1 MINFVN
7 NTPFA
12 GGGENII
19 YINNIIDSQKQSFVL
34 GFEPKYAILNF
45 YIQIDNNVWKYLGS
59 CTVSEKINWL
69 GKTSIMFYT
78 DNTAVQFNDI
88 SFQEDNLFKMKA
100 LVIDQYTDY
109 SNIYVQ
115 GVVLG

>member
-1 MINFVN
+1 M
-7 NTPFA
+7 PPLL
-12 GGGENII
+12 GGDIA
-19 YINNIIDSQKQSFVL
+19 YINDTIDSQKQFFVL

-45 YIQIDNNVWKYLGS
+45 YIQIYDNVWEYLGS

-88 SFQEDNLFKMKA
+88 SFQMKT

>member
-1 MINFVN
+1 
-7 NTPFA
+7 
-12 GGGENII
+12 
-19 YINNIIDSQKQSFVL
+19 
-34 GFEPKYAILNF
+34 
-45 YIQIDNNVWKYLGS
+45 
-59 CTVSEKINWL
+59 
-69 GKTSIMFYT
+69 MFYT

-88 SFQEDNLFKMKA
+88 SFQMKT

>member
-7 NTPFA
+7 NAPFA
-12 GGGENII
+12 GGGIA
-19 YINNIIDSQKQSFVL
+19 YINDTIDSQKQSFVL

-45 YIQIDNNVWKYLGS
+45 YIQIYNNVWEYLGS

-88 SFQEDNLFKMKA
+88 SFQMKT

>member
-7 NTPFA
+7 NAPFA
-12 GGGENII
+12 GGSIA
-19 YINNIIDSQKQSFVL
+19 YINNIIDSRKQFFVS
-34 GFEPKYAILNF
+34 GFEPKYAILNL
-45 YIQIDNNVWKYLGS
+45 YIQTSDNVWKYLGS
-59 CTVSEKINWL
+59 CTVSEEINWS
-69 GKTSIMFYT
+69 GKTSIMFCT

-88 SFQEDNLFKMKA
+88 SFQEDGLFKMKA

-115 GVVLG
+115 GVIVG

>member
-1 MINFVN
+1 M
-7 NTPFA
+7 PPLL
-12 GGGENII
+12 GGDIV
-19 YINNIIDSQKQSFVL
+19 YINNTIDSQKQSFIL

-45 YIQIDNNVWKYLGS
+45 YILIYNEVWEYLGS
-59 CTVSEKINWL
+59 CTVSEEINWL

-78 DNTAVQFNDI
+78 GDATVQFNDI
-88 SFQEDNLFKMKA
+88 SFQEDNILKMKA

>member
-1 MINFVN
+1 M
-7 NTPFA
+7 PPLL
-12 GGGENII
+12 GGDIA
-19 YINNIIDSQKQSFVL
+19 YINDTIDSQKRFFVL

-45 YIQIDNNVWKYLGS
+45 YIQIYNNVWEYLGS

-78 DNTAVQFNDI
+78 NNTAVQFNDI
-88 SFQEDNLFKMKA
+88 SFQMKT

>member
-7 NTPFA
+7 NAPFA
-12 GGGENII
+12 GGDIV
-19 YINNIIDSQKQSFVL
+19 YINDIIDSQKRFFIL

-45 YIQIDNNVWKYLGS
+45 YIQIYDKMWEYLGS

-78 DNTAVQFNDI
+78 NNTAVQFNDI
-88 SFQEDNLFKMKA
+88 SFQEDDMFKMKA

>member
-7 NTPFA
+7 NSPSL
-12 GGGENII
+12 GGGHIA
-19 YINNIIDSQKQSFVL
+19 YINDIIDSQKSFFIL

-45 YIQIDNNVWKYLGS
+45 YIQIYNDVWEYLGS

-69 GKTSIMFYT
+69 GKTSIMFHT
-78 DNTAVQFNDI
+78 GNTAVQFNDI
-88 SFQEDNLFKMKA
+88 SFQENDISKTKA
-100 LVIDQYTDY
+100 LVIDQYTTY
-109 SNIYVQ
+109 YNIYVQ

>member
-1 MINFVN
+1 M
-7 NTPFA
+7 PPLL
-12 GGGENII
+12 GGDIA
-19 YINNIIDSQKQSFVL
+19 YINDTIDSQKQTFVL

-45 YIQIDNNVWKYLGS
+45 YIQIYNNVWEYLGS

-78 DNTAVQFNDI
+78 DNIAVQFNDI
-88 SFQEDNLFKMKA
+88 SFQMKT

>member
-1 MINFVN
+1 M
-7 NTPFA
+7 PPLL
-12 GGGENII
+12 GGGDIV
-19 YINNIIDSQKQSFVL
+19 YINNTIRSKKNFFVL
-34 GFEPKYAILNF
+34 RFEPKYAILNF
-45 YIQIDNNVWKYLGS
+45 YILNNDNVLEYLGS
-59 CTVSEKINWL
+59 CTVSEEIDWL

-88 SFQEDNLFKMKA
+88 SFQEDSLFNMKA

>member
-7 NTPFA
+7 NAPFA
-12 GGGENII
+12 GGGDIA
-19 YINNIIDSQKQSFVL
+19 YINDTINSQKQSFVL
-34 GFEPKYAILNF
+34 EFEPKYAILNF
-45 YIQIDNNVWKYLGS
+45 YVQIHDNVWEYLGS

-78 DNTAVQFNDI
+78 GDAAVQFNDI
-88 SFQEDNLFKMKA
+88 SFQEDDIFKTKV

>member
-1 MINFVN
+1 M
-7 NTPFA
+7 PPLL
-12 GGGENII
+12 GGGDIA
-19 YINNIIDSQKQSFVL
+19 YINDTIDSQKQSFVL

-45 YIQIDNNVWKYLGS
+45 YIQIYDNVWEYLGS

-78 DNTAVQFNDI
+78 GDAVVQFNDI
-88 SFQEDNLFKMKA
+88 SFQEDDLFKMKA

>member
-1 MINFVN
+1 M
-7 NTPFA
+7 PPLL
-12 GGGENII
+12 GGGDIV
-19 YINNIIDSQKQSFVL
+19 YINNTIDGQKQFFVP

-45 YIQIDNNVWKYLGS
+45 YIQIYDDVWKYLGS
-59 CTVSEKINWL
+59 CTVSEEINWL

-78 DNTAVQFNDI
+78 GNTAVQFNDI
-88 SFQEDNLFKMKA
+88 SFQEDDILKMKA

-115 GVVLG
+115 GVILG

>member
-1 MINFVN
+1 M
-7 NTPFA
+7 PPLL
-12 GGGENII
+12 GGDIV
-19 YINNIIDSQKQSFVL
+19 YINNTIGSQKQSFIL

-45 YIQIDNNVWKYLGS
+45 YIQIYNEVWEYLGS

-78 DNTAVQFNDI
+78 GDAVVQFNDI
-88 SFQEDNLFKMKA
+88 SFQEDNILKMKA

>member
-1 MINFVN
+1 M
-7 NTPFA
+7 PPLCW
-12 GGGENII
+12 GGDIV
-19 YINNIIDSQKQSFVL
+19 YINDTIDSQKRSFVL

-45 YIQIDNNVWKYLGS
+45 YIQIYDNMWEYLGS

-78 DNTAVQFNDI
+78 GNTAVRFNDI
-88 SFQEDNLFKMKA
+88 SFQEDDLFKMKA

>member
-1 MINFVN
+1 M
-7 NTPFA
+7 PPLL
-12 GGGENII
+12 GGDIA
-19 YINNIIDSQKQSFVL
+19 YINDTIDSQKQSFVL

-45 YIQIDNNVWKYLGS
+45 YIQIYNNVWEYLGS

-88 SFQEDNLFKMKA
+88 SFQMKT

>member
-7 NTPFA
+7 NSPSL
-12 GGGENII
+12 GGGHIT
-19 YINNIIDSQKQSFVL
+19 YINDIIDSQKQSFIL

-45 YIQIDNNVWKYLGS
+45 YVLIYDNVWEYLGS

-88 SFQEDNLFKMKA
+88 SFQENDSFKMKA

-115 GVVLG
+115 GVILG

>member
-1 MINFVN
+1 M
-7 NTPFA
+7 PPLL
-12 GGGENII
+12 GGDIA
-19 YINNIIDSQKQSFVL
+19 YINNTIDSQKQSFVL

-45 YIQIDNNVWKYLGS
+45 YIQIYNNVLEYLGS

-69 GKTSIMFYT
+69 GKTSIMFYR

-88 SFQEDNLFKMKA
+88 SFQEDDIFKIKS

>member
-1 MINFVN
+1 M
-7 NTPFA
+7 PPLL
-12 GGGENII
+12 GGDIA
-19 YINNIIDSQKQSFVL
+19 YINDTIGRQKQSFVL

-45 YIQIDNNVWKYLGS
+45 YILIHDKVWGYLGS

-69 GKTSIMFYT
+69 GKTSITFYT
-78 DNTAVQFNDI
+78 GKTAVQFNDI
-88 SFQEDNLFKMKA
+88 SFQMKT
-100 LVIDQYTDY
+100 LVIDQYTNY

>member
-7 NTPFA
+7 NAPFA
-12 GGGENII
+12 GGGDIV
-19 YINNIIDSQKQSFVL
+19 YINNIIDSQKKFFVL

-45 YIQIDNNVWKYLGS
+45 YIQIYDNVWEYLGS
-59 CTVSEKINWL
+59 HTVSEEINWL

-115 GVVLG
+115 GVVWG

>member
-1 MINFVN
+1 M
-7 NTPFA
+7 PPLL
-12 GGGENII
+12 GGGDIA
-19 YINNIIDSQKQSFVL
+19 YINDTIDSQKKSFAL

-45 YIQIDNNVWKYLGS
+45 YIQIYDDVWEYLGS

-78 DNTAVQFNDI
+78 NNTVVQFNNI
-88 SFQEDNLFKMKA
+88 SFQEDDLFKMKV
-100 LVIDQYTDY
+100 LVIDQQTNY

>member
-1 MINFVN
+1 M
-7 NTPFA
+7 PPLL
-12 GGGENII
+12 GGDIA
-19 YINNIIDSQKQSFVL
+19 YINDTIDSQKRSFVL

-45 YIQIDNNVWKYLGS
+45 YIQIYDNVWEYLGS

-78 DNTAVQFNDI
+78 NNTAVQFNDI
-88 SFQEDNLFKMKA
+88 SFQMKT

>member
-7 NTPFA
+7 NAPFA
-12 GGGENII
+12 GGDIA
-19 YINNIIDSQKQSFVL
+19 YINNTIDSQKQSFVL

-45 YIQIDNNVWKYLGS
+45 YIQIYNNVWEYLGS

-69 GKTSIMFYT
+69 GKTSIMFHT

-88 SFQEDNLFKMKA
+88 SFQMKT

>member
-1 MINFVN
+1 M
-7 NTPFA
+7 PPLL
-12 GGGENII
+12 GGDIA
-19 YINNIIDSQKQSFVL
+19 YINDTIDSQKQFFVL

-45 YIQIDNNVWKYLGS
+45 YIQIYNNVWEYLGS

-88 SFQEDNLFKMKA
+88 SFQMKT

>member
-7 NTPFA
+7 NAPFA
-12 GGGENII
+12 GGGDIA
-19 YINNIIDSQKQSFVL
+19 YINDTIGSQKQSFVL

-45 YIQIDNNVWKYLGS
+45 YIQIYNNVWEYLGS

-78 DNTAVQFNDI
+78 DDIAVQFNDI
-88 SFQEDNLFKMKA
+88 SFKMKA

>member
-7 NTPFA
+7 NAPFA
-12 GGGENII
+12 GGGDIA
-19 YINNIIDSQKQSFVL
+19 YINDTIDSQKQSFVL

-45 YIQIDNNVWKYLGS
+45 YIQIYNNVWEYLGS

-78 DNTAVQFNDI
+78 GDAVVQFNDI
-88 SFQEDNLFKMKA
+88 SFQEDDIFKIKS

>member
-7 NTPFA
+7 NAPFA
-12 GGGENII
+12 GGDIA
-19 YINNIIDSQKQSFVL
+19 YINDTIDSQKQSFVL

-45 YIQIDNNVWKYLGS
+45 YIQIYNNVWEYLGS

-78 DNTAVQFNDI
+78 DDIAVQFNDI
-88 SFQEDNLFKMKA
+88 SFQMKT

>member
-1 MINFVN
+1 M
-7 NTPFA
+7 PPLL
-12 GGGENII
+12 GGDIA
-19 YINNIIDSQKQSFVL
+19 YINDTIGSQKKSFIL

-45 YIQIDNNVWKYLGS
+45 YIQIYDNVWEYLGS

-78 DNTAVQFNDI
+78 DNIAVQFNDI
-88 SFQEDNLFKMKA
+88 SFQMKT

>member
-1 MINFVN
+1 M
-7 NTPFA
+7 PPLL
-12 GGGENII
+12 GGEDIA
-19 YINNIIDSQKQSFVL
+19 YINDTIDSQKQSFVL

-45 YIQIDNNVWKYLGS
+45 YIQIYDNVWEYLGS

-78 DNTAVQFNDI
+78 NGTAVQFNDI
-88 SFQEDNLFKMKA
+88 SFQEDDIFKIKT

>member
-1 MINFVN
+1 M
-7 NTPFA
+7 PPLL
-12 GGGENII
+12 GGDIA
-19 YINNIIDSQKQSFVL
+19 YINDTIGRQKRSFVL

-45 YIQIDNNVWKYLGS
+45 YIQIYDKVWEYLGS

-69 GKTSIMFYT
+69 GKTSIMFYI
-78 DNTAVQFNDI
+78 NKTAVQFNDI
-88 SFQEDNLFKMKA
+88 SFQEDNISKTKT
-100 LVIDQYTDY
+100 LVINQYTDY

>member
-1 MINFVN
+1 M
-7 NTPFA
+7 PPLL
-12 GGGENII
+12 GGEDIA
-19 YINNIIDSQKQSFVL
+19 YINDTIDSQKQSFVL

-45 YIQIDNNVWKYLGS
+45 YIQIYNNVWEYLGS

-78 DNTAVQFNDI
+78 DNIAVQFNDI
-88 SFQEDNLFKMKA
+88 SFQMKT

>member
-1 MINFVN
+1 MP
-7 NTPFA
+7 PFA
-12 GGGENII
+12 GGGDIA
-19 YINNIIDSQKQSFVL
+19 YINDTIDSQKQSFVL

-45 YIQIDNNVWKYLGS
+45 YIQIYNNVWEYLGS

-88 SFQEDNLFKMKA
+88 SFQMKT

>member
-1 MINFVN
+1 MP
-7 NTPFA
+7 PFA
-12 GGGENII
+12 GGGDIA
-19 YINNIIDSQKQSFVL
+19 YINDTIDSQKRSFVL

-45 YIQIDNNVWKYLGS
+45 YIQIYDNVWEYLGS

-78 DNTAVQFNDI
+78 NNTAVQFNDI
-88 SFQEDNLFKMKA
+88 SFQMKT

>member
-1 MINFVN
+1 M
-7 NTPFA
+7 PPLL
-12 GGGENII
+12 GGDIA
-19 YINNIIDSQKQSFVL
+19 YINDIIDSQKQSFVL
-34 GFEPKYAILNF
+34 GFKPKYAILNF
-45 YIQIDNNVWKYLGS
+45 YIQAYDNVLEYLGS
-59 CTVSEKINWL
+59 CTVSEKINWF

-88 SFQEDNLFKMKA
+88 SFQEDDVFKIKS

>member
-7 NTPFA
+7 NAPFA
-12 GGGENII
+12 GGGDIV
-19 YINNIIDSQKQSFVL
+19 YINNTIDSQKQSFIL

-45 YIQIDNNVWKYLGS
+45 YIQIYEVWEYLGS
-59 CTVSEKINWL
+59 CTVSEEINWL
-69 GKTSIMFYT
+69 GKTSIVFYT
-78 DNTAVQFNDI
+78 GDATVQFNDI
-88 SFQEDNLFKMKA
+88 SFQEDNILKMKA

>member
-1 MINFVN
+1 M
-7 NTPFA
+7 PPLL
-12 GGGENII
+12 GGDIA
-19 YINNIIDSQKQSFVL
+19 YINDTIDSQKRSFVL

-45 YIQIDNNVWKYLGS
+45 YIQIYDDVWEYLGS

-78 DNTAVQFNDI
+78 GNTAVRFNDI
-88 SFQEDNLFKMKA
+88 SFQMKT

>member
-1 MINFVN
+1 M
-7 NTPFA
+7 PPLL
-12 GGGENII
+12 GGGDIA
-19 YINNIIDSQKQSFVL
+19 YINDTIDSQKQSFVL

-45 YIQIDNNVWKYLGS
+45 YIQIYNNVWEYLGS

-88 SFQEDNLFKMKA
+88 SFQMKT

>member
-1 MINFVN
+1 M
-7 NTPFA
+7 PPLL
-12 GGGENII
+12 GGDIA
-19 YINNIIDSQKQSFVL
+19 YINDTIDSQKQSFVL

-45 YIQIDNNVWKYLGS
+45 YIQIYNNVWEYLGS

-78 DNTAVQFNDI
+78 DNIVVQFNDI
-88 SFQEDNLFKMKA
+88 SFQMKT

>member
-1 MINFVN
+1 M
-7 NTPFA
+7 PPLL
-12 GGGENII
+12 GGDIA
-19 YINNIIDSQKQSFVL
+19 YINDTIDSQKQTFVL
-34 GFEPKYAILNF
+34 EFEPKYAILNF
-45 YIQIDNNVWKYLGS
+45 YIQIYNDVWKYLGS

-88 SFQEDNLFKMKA
+88 SFQMKT

>member
-7 NTPFA
+7 NAPFA
-12 GGGENII
+12 GGGDIA
-19 YINNIIDSQKQSFVL
+19 YINDTIDSQKQSFVL

-45 YIQIDNNVWKYLGS
+45 YIQIYNNVWEYLGS

-78 DNTAVQFNDI
+78 DDIAVQFNDI
-88 SFQEDNLFKMKA
+88 SFQMKT